1 MNILPYLLGSEP
13 WLEYAVS
20 FALLA
25 ENRQCLEP
33 LKQRVLQDDKIKAY
47 LTDIRNFHSAVV
59 STHKNPGLSVHKL
72 LFLLDIGLQTDVP
85 EIAAAIGYI
94 MSHKDVNGVYQSHI
108 NVPKHF
114 GGTGQD
120 SFGWCLCDAPLL
132 LTALLRAG
140 IPYDNRIRPGV
151 AHLGSLY
158 RSGAFPCVVSPE
170 LGRFRGPGRKEDCCP
185 YATLIMLRLFAHIPE
200 YADSEMA
207 KRCADTLLSLWENS
221 RNAHPYMFYMGTDFR
236 KLKAPLVW
244 YDVVSVADVLILFRF
259 AREDSRFAGMLSVI
273 ESKQDN
279 EGLYTPESV
288 YLKCSAWDFGQ
299 KKTPSPYLTHCC
311 ERILK
316 RMNER

>member
-1 MNILPYLLGSEP
+1 MDILPYLLGSEP
-13 WLEYAVS
+13 WLEYTAR
-20 FALLA
+20 FTLLA

-33 LKQRVLQDDKIKAY
+33 LKQKVLQDDRIQAY
-47 LTDIRNFHSAVV
+47 LTDIQNFHSTVV

-72 LFLLDIGLQTDVP
+72 LFLLDIGLQPDVP
-85 EIAAAIGYI
+85 EIAAAVGHI

-120 SFGWCLCDAPLL
+120 CFGWCLCDAPLL
-132 LTALLRAG
+132 LTALLCAG

-151 AHLGSLY
+151 AHLASLY
-158 RSGAFPCVVSPE
+158 RNGAFPCVASPE
-170 LGRFRGPGRKEDCCP
+170 LGRFRGPGRQEDCCP
-185 YATLIMLRLFAHIPE
+185 YATLIMLRLFALIPE
-200 YADSEMA
+200 YANSEMA
-207 KRCADTLLSLWENS
+207 KRCADTLLTLWENS

-244 YDVVSVADVLILFRF
+244 YDIVSVADVLSRFRF

-273 ESKQDN
+273 ESKQNN

-311 ERILK
+311 ARILK
-316 RMNER
+316 RMDKG